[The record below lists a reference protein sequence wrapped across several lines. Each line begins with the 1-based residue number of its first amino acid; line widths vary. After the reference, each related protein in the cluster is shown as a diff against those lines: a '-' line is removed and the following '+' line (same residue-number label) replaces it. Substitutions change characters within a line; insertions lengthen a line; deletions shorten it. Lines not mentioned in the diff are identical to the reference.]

1 MNIKKVF
8 IVILLYFG
16 NKKKKR
22 KIKWTIQSG
31 KQARKFSY
39 GGKDG
44 GSALSYLIQKQQK
57 RQD

>member
-16 NKKKKR
+16 NKKKR

>member
-1 MNIKKVF
+1 MT
-8 IVILLYFG
+8 LLYFG
-16 NKKKKR
+16 NKKKKG

-44 GSALSYLIQKQQK
+44 RLSPE
-57 RQD
+57 

>member
-1 MNIKKVF
+1 MNIKINIYRDTF
-8 IVILLYFG
+8 ILWEQKIKG
-16 NKKKKR
+16 

>member
-1 MNIKKVF
+1 MNIKINIYRDTF
-8 IVILLYFG
+8 ILWEQ
-16 NKKKKR
+16 KKKG

-31 KQARKFSY
+31 KQARKFGY

-57 RQD
+57 RQG